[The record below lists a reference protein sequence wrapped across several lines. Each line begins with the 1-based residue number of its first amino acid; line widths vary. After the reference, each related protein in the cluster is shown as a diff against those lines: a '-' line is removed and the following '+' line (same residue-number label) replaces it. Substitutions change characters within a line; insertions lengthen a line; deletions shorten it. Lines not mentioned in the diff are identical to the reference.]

1 MNDYRFGDSLKQFME
16 RKEVLVGVS
25 KFFTQIYWL
34 SSKSRGQV
42 LGTVHELE
50 DRNKLKE
57 REIHDLSKWNFE
69 LSRLRT
75 SENLYYKQ
83 SYRILSIRKK
93 LNTEVRS
100 SSIFAF
106 LKPAKITLNELARK
120 LNDQSRKIDRLK
132 SSRDSLKLQ
141 NARLDEELDEISK
154 KRRNLED
161 AARQIVS
168 GSIRKVSLYVAFI
181 VISIISSQLLNLL
194 AYIGHFVQYGVQR

>member
-1 MNDYRFGDSLKQFME
+1 M
-16 RKEVLVGVS
+16 
-25 KFFTQIYWL
+25 
-34 SSKSRGQV
+34 
-42 LGTVHELE
+42 
-50 DRNKLKE
+50 
-57 REIHDLSKWNFE
+57 
-69 LSRLRT
+69 SRLRT
-75 SENLYYKQ
+75 LENLYYKQ

-93 LNTEVRS
+93 LNTEVRP

-106 LKPAKITLNELARK
+106 LKPTKITLNELARK

-181 VISIISSQLLNLL
+181 VISIILSLLLNLL

>member
-1 MNDYRFGDSLKQFME
+1 M
-16 RKEVLVGVS
+16 
-25 KFFTQIYWL
+25 
-34 SSKSRGQV
+34 
-42 LGTVHELE
+42 
-50 DRNKLKE
+50 
-57 REIHDLSKWNFE
+57 
-69 LSRLRT
+69 
-75 SENLYYKQ
+75 
-83 SYRILSIRKK
+83 
-93 LNTEVRS
+93 
-100 SSIFAF
+100 
-106 LKPAKITLNELARK
+106 KPAKITLNELARK